1 MSYTAL
7 YRKWRPLVF
16 EDVVEQSHVVRTL
29 KNTVKSDRIGHAYLF
44 CGTRGTGKTT
54 MAKIF
59 ARAINCLDPH
69 DGDPC
74 NKCEICRGIL
84 EDTVLD
90 VVEIDAAS
98 NNSVDNVR
106 EIREEVVYAPSQS
119 RYKVYIIDEVHM
131 LSSGA
136 FNALL
141 KTLEEPPSHVVFI
154 LATTDPHKLPATILS
169 RCQRFDFKKITQDSI
184 AERIK
189 YVTAQSGLNIDEDAA
204 QLIAKLADGAMRD
217 ALSIL
222 DQCIAVGGSQVTHQ
236 SVLDIVGIVSDDF
249 IADLVE
255 DIKNCDVAALVKG
268 VESLSSNGRDILKFA
283 SDLVIY
289 FRNLLICK
297 LSDNPGNI
305 IEYSKEYVERMIEQ
319 SKAFDKTRLIG
330 IITELSSMES
340 QLKYALNQRVFLEV
354 VLISI
359 STGSYGQGEGNVAL
373 MDRIANLEQSMR
385 SGMVATVNPGLGGAP
400 FTMAGQTVSNL
411 DSAQTNLGGASLN
424 VSSNL
429 ADNSNVAGNLNIAS
443 HSNVAGNLNIA
454 SHSNVAGNSN
464 IASHSN
470 TAGNT
475 NIAASINVATGISNS
490 VANSQDKKASSKK
503 NKAEIEEL
511 PEWPKVMEELRGF
524 RRMSLVAYLATAK
537 AVALDDTTIMI
548 IFPDNAPS
556 LKDNVSKADN
566 AEVIETILGKLLG
579 RAVRIK
585 TITQGDF
592 DEINMQAAPKVKK
605 EDESQLLKYSREIA
619 NRANVPL
626 DIIEE

>member
-29 KNTVKSDRIGHAYLF
+29 KNTVKADRIGHAYLF
-44 CGTRGTGKTT
+44 CGTRGTGKTS

-59 ARAINCLDPH
+59 ARAINCLAPH

-98 NNSVDNVR
+98 NNSVDNIR

-189 YVTAQSGLNIDEDAA
+189 YITAQSGLNIDEDAA

-222 DQCIAVGGSQVTHQ
+222 DQCIAVGGSEITHQ

-249 IADLVE
+249 IADLVD
-255 DIKNCDVAALVKG
+255 DIKNADVAALVKD
-268 VESLSSNGRDILKFA
+268 VESLSANGRDILKFA
-283 SDLVIY
+283 SDLVMY

-305 IEYSKEYVERMIEQ
+305 IEYSKEYVQRMVEQ
-319 SKAFDKTRLIG
+319 SKAFDKSRIIG
-330 IITELSSMES
+330 IITELSSVET

-359 STGSYGQGEGNVAL
+359 STGSYGQEENNGAL
-373 MDRIANLEQSMR
+373 IDRISNLEQNLR
-385 SGMVATVNPGLGGAP
+385 SGMVTAIGQGQIGVSPS
-400 FTMAGQTVSNL
+400 TMDPQTAGIGNL
-411 DSAQTNLGGASLN
+411 SQPNLGRADNLN
-424 VSSNL
+424 FSSNSSIA
-429 ADNSNVAGNLNIAS
+429 ADVNAVP
-443 HSNVAGNLNIA
+443 
-454 SHSNVAGNSN
+454 NSN
-464 IASHSN
+464 IAANFNSAVNSN
-470 TAGNT
+470 LAANT
-475 NIAASINVATGISNS
+475 NIAAGLGNNT
-490 VANSQDKKASSKK
+490 ANSLEKKASPKK
-503 NKAEIEEL
+503 GKAEIQVL

-537 AVALDDTTIMI
+537 AVAVDDTTIMI

-556 LKDNVSKADN
+556 LKDNVAKADN
-566 AEVIETILGKLLG
+566 AEVLETILGKLLG

-585 TITQGDF
+585 TITQGAF
-592 DEINMQAAPKVKK
+592 DEINMQITPKAKK
-605 EDESQLLKYSREIA
+605 DDESQLLKYSREIA
-619 NRANVPL
+619 DRLNVPL

>member
-443 HSNVAGNLNIA
+443 HSNVAGN
-454 SHSNVAGNSN
+454 SN

>member
-29 KNTVKSDRIGHAYLF
+29 KNTVKADRIGHAYLF
-44 CGTRGTGKTT
+44 CGTRGTGKTS

-189 YVTAQSGLNIDEDAA
+189 YITAQSGLKIDEDAA
-204 QLIAKLADGAMRD
+204 LLIAKLADGAMRD

-222 DQCIAVGGSQVTHQ
+222 DQCIAVGGSEITHQ

-249 IADLVE
+249 IAELVD
-255 DIKNCDVAALVKG
+255 DIKNADVAALVKD
-268 VESLSSNGRDILKFA
+268 VESLSANGRDILKFA
-283 SDLVIY
+283 SDLVMY

-305 IEYSKEYVERMIEQ
+305 IEYSKEYVQRLVEQ
-319 SKAFDKTRLIG
+319 SKAFDKSRIIG
-330 IITELSSMES
+330 IITELSSVET

-359 STGSYGQGEGNVAL
+359 STGSYGQGENNDAL
-373 MDRIANLEQSMR
+373 LDRISNLEQNMR
-385 SGMVATVNPGLGGAP
+385 SGMATAVSQGQIVGSPSTMTAQAAGIGNLAQPNLGRADNLNTAANSSIVANVNTVPNSSVAADVTTAP
-400 FTMAGQTVSNL
+400 NYNIAVN
-411 DSAQTNLGGASLN
+411 TNL
-424 VSSNL
+424 
-429 ADNSNVAGNLNIAS
+429 
-443 HSNVAGNLNIA
+443 
-454 SHSNVAGNSN
+454 
-464 IASHSN
+464 
-470 TAGNT
+470 AGNT
-475 NIAASINVATGISNS
+475 NAAAGLGNS
-490 VANSQDKKASSKK
+490 LDKKAPPKKSKV
-503 NKAEIEEL
+503 EIQEL

-537 AVALDDTTIMI
+537 AVAVDDTTIMI

-556 LKDNVSKADN
+556 LKDNVAKADN
-566 AEVIETILGKLLG
+566 AEVLETILSKLLG

-585 TITQGDF
+585 TITQGAF
-592 DEINMQAAPKVKK
+592 DEINMQTTPKAKK
-605 EDESQLLKYSREIA
+605 SDESQLLKYSREIA
-619 NRANVPL
+619 DRANVPL

>member
-29 KNTVKSDRIGHAYLF
+29 KNTVKADRIGHAYLF
-44 CGTRGTGKTT
+44 CGTRGTGKTS

-189 YVTAQSGLNIDEDAA
+189 YITAQSGLNIDEDAA

-222 DQCIAVGGSQVTHQ
+222 DQCIAVGGSEITHQ

-255 DIKNCDVAALVKG
+255 DIKNCDVAALVKD

-385 SGMVATVNPGLGGAP
+385 SGMVATVNPGLAGAP
-400 FTMAGQTVSNL
+400 FTMAGQTASNL
-411 DSAQTNLGGASLN
+411 DSAQPNLGRASLN
-424 VSSNL
+424 VSSSL
-429 ADNSNVAGNLNIAS
+429 AAHSNAEGNLN
-443 HSNVAGNLNIA
+443 L
-454 SHSNVAGNSN
+454 AGNSN
-464 IASHSN
+464 IA
-470 TAGNT
+470 GNT
-475 NIAASINVATGISNS
+475 NISANINVATGISNS

-537 AVALDDTTIMI
+537 AVAVDDTTIMI

-579 RAVRIK
+579 RVVRIK

-619 NRANVPL
+619 DRANVPL